1 MKVEVSPVA
10 KIVAKMNAIDRLW
23 LQNIYRNAAKVVE
36 VDGVVEPEA
45 ITSTEVLRTVHLA
58 TIKFIWR
65 GLAENNPGKYEG
77 LHAAVDAVFNDVI
90 GDSQKIMT
98 PELRAKAV
106 EMFDALAWAGLGKD
120 G

>member
-10 KIVAKMNAIDRLW
+10 KIVSKMNSIDRLW
-23 LQNIYRNAAKVVE
+23 LQNIYLNAAKVVK
-36 VDGVVEPEA
+36 VDGVVEPSV
-45 ITSTEVLRTVHLA
+45 ITSTEALRTVHLA
-58 TIKFIWR
+58 IIKFIWR
-65 GLAENNPGKYEG
+65 GLAENKPGDYEG
-77 LHAAVDAVFNDVI
+77 LREAVDTVFNDVV
-90 GDSQKIMT
+90 GDSQKTMT